1 MQEALL
7 DVGLGHRLEELARGQ
22 LQGVGVLASQVP
34 EHLEAR
40 GLLVRTMR
48 NNSHGRD
55 EKERLEDGVGLLV
68 EIFGVTK
75 KSGALGRKHRADL
88 SLREELEG
96 GRGVSDSQ
104 EKEKHLLE
112 TRQAGERLVLALVGL
127 GRPAHMGQFLQGG
140 KNGRLMSFFF

>member
-1 MQEALL
+1 M
-7 DVGLGHRLEELARGQ
+7 
-22 LQGVGVLASQVP
+22 
-34 EHLEAR
+34 
-40 GLLVRTMR
+40 
-48 NNSHGRD
+48 
-55 EKERLEDGVGLLV
+55 
-68 EIFGVTK
+68 TK

>member
-1 MQEALL
+1 
-7 DVGLGHRLEELARGQ
+7 
-22 LQGVGVLASQVP
+22 
-34 EHLEAR
+34 
-40 GLLVRTMR
+40 MR

-55 EKERLEDGVGLLV
+55 EKERLEDGIGLLV

-75 KSGALGRKHRADL
+75 KSGALGRKHRADF

-96 GRGVSDSQ
+96 GRGVSDSR

-127 GRPAHMGQFLQGG
+127 GRPAHMSTC
-140 KNGRLMSFFF
+140 KISFNKCSTYMARAAV